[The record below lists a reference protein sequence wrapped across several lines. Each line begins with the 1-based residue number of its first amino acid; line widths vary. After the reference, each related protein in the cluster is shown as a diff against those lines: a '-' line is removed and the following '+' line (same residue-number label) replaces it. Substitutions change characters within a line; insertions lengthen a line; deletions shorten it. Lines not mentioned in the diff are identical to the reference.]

1 MNAIA
6 PGTGP
11 VAPPPARG
19 STALV
24 VAALAVPM
32 IGLVVLIARPGL
44 DLEWEHQPAHFW
56 LILAVGAINA
66 ALAWAVGAAARLR
79 RDARLVLVSLSFL
92 AAAGF
97 LALHALATPGVLL
110 AESNTGFALAT
121 PAGLTVAAV
130 FAAWS
135 SLDLVGEPGARVLRL
150 APWLVGGLVALMLLW
165 GLVSLLRLGPLD
177 AAAPPE
183 RTTVPFA
190 VLATIGLACYA
201 FAVVRY
207 LRMPRHAASPL
218 PLAFAAAF
226 ALLAEAEIAVVVGRN
241 WHVSWWEWHVLM
253 LVAFVII
260 AVAAQRSWREE
271 RWAGL
276 YTRDTAAGERD
287 VSVLF
292 ADLAGFTRFSE
303 SHDPAEVTAMLNTY
317 FTDAIPPLV
326 ERFGGRVDRL
336 IGDAVMAV
344 FEADG
349 GSDASHAH
357 RAAGAALALQQATGA
372 VAAAHPD
379 WPRFRVGVNSGRA
392 NVGILGTGGGR
403 TYTVIGD
410 TVNVA
415 SRLEHRAPVGGVA
428 IAAAT
433 RDRLGAAAITEPL
446 GDLEVAGRSA
456 PVEAHLLVGLV
467 GP

>member
-1 MNAIA
+1 MTATA

-11 VAPPPARG
+11 VAPPPSRG
-19 STALV
+19 ATALT
-24 VAALAVPM
+24 VAALALPL
-32 IGLVVLIARPGL
+32 IGLAMLILRPVL
-44 DLEWEHQPAHFW
+44 DLQWEHQPTHFW
-56 LILAVGAINA
+56 LVAAVGAINA
-66 ALAWAVGAAARLR
+66 ALAWVVGSAARLR

-121 PAGLTVAAV
+121 PVGLTVAAV

-135 SLDLVGEPGARVLRL
+135 SLDLDGEHGARVVRL
-150 APWLVGGLVALMLLW
+150 APWLVGALVALMVLW
-165 GLVSLLRLGPLD
+165 GVVSLLRLGPLD
-177 AAAPPE
+177 APAPPE

-190 VLATIGLACYA
+190 VLATIGLLCYA

-226 ALLAEAEIAVVVGRN
+226 ALLAEAEIPVVVGRN
-241 WHVSWWEWHVLM
+241 WHLSWWEWHVLM
-253 LVAFVII
+253 LAAFVII

-271 RWAGL
+271 RWSGL
-276 YTRDTAAGERD
+276 YTQDTAAGERD

-292 ADLAGFTRFSE
+292 ADLAGFTHFSE

-317 FTDAIPPLV
+317 FSDAIPPLV

-344 FEADG
+344 FESDG
-349 GSDASHAH
+349 TSGPSHAQ

-379 WPRFRVGVNSGRA
+379 WPRFRVGVNSGQA
-392 NVGILGTGGGR
+392 NVGVLGTGGGR

-415 SRLEHRAPVGGVA
+415 SRIEHRAPVGGVA
-428 IAAAT
+428 IAGPT
-433 RDRLGAAAITEPL
+433 RERLGDAAITQPL
-446 GDLEVAGRSA
+446 GDLEVAGRDA
-456 PVEAHLLVGLV
+456 PVEAHLLVGLQGV
-467 GP
+467 

>member
-1 MNAIA
+1 MSAIA

-11 VAPPPARG
+11 VAPPPTRG
-19 STALV
+19 SVALT
-24 VAALAVPM
+24 VAALALPM
-32 IGLVVLIARPGL
+32 IGLVMLIVRPAL
-44 DLEWEHQPAHFW
+44 DLEWEHQPTHFW
-56 LILAVGAINA
+56 LVLAVGAINA
-66 ALAWAVGAAARLR
+66 ALAWVVGAAARLR

-135 SLDLVGEPGARVLRL
+135 SLDLDGERGARVVRL
-150 APWLVGGLVALMLLW
+150 APWLLGGLVALMVLW

-190 VLATIGLACYA
+190 LLAVIGLACYA

-241 WHVSWWEWHVLM
+241 WHLSWWEWHVLM
-253 LVAFVII
+253 LAAFVII

-292 ADLAGFTRFSE
+292 ADLAGFTHFSE
-303 SHDPAEVTAMLNTY
+303 SHEPAEVTAMLNTY

-344 FEADG
+344 FEDAASG
-349 GSDASHAH
+349 ASHAH

-379 WPRFRVGVNSGRA
+379 WPRFRVGVNSGEA

-415 SRLEHRAPVGGVA
+415 SRIEHRAPVGGVA
-428 IAAAT
+428 IAAGT
-433 RDRLGAAAITEPL
+433 RERLGAAAITEPL
-446 GDLEVAGRSA
+446 GELEVAGRDA
-456 PVEAHLLVGLV
+456 PVEAHLLVGLS
-467 GP
+467 GE

>member
-1 MNAIA
+1 MSAIA

-19 STALV
+19 SVALT
-24 VAALAVPM
+24 VAALALPM
-32 IGLVVLIARPGL
+32 IGLVMLIVRPVL
-44 DLEWEHQPAHFW
+44 DLEWEHQPTHFW
-56 LILAVGAINA
+56 LVLAVGAINA
-66 ALAWAVGAAARLR
+66 ALAWVVGAAARLR
-79 RDARLVLVSLSFL
+79 HDARLVLVSLSFL

-135 SLDLVGEPGARVLRL
+135 SLDLDGERGARVVRL
-150 APWLVGGLVALMLLW
+150 APWLLGGVVALMVLW

-190 VLATIGLACYA
+190 VLAVIGLACYA

-226 ALLAEAEIAVVVGRN
+226 TLLAEAEIAVVVGRN
-241 WHVSWWEWHVLM
+241 WHLSWWEWHVLM
-253 LVAFVII
+253 LAAFVII

-344 FEADG
+344 FEDS
-349 GSDASHAH
+349 GSGASHAH

-379 WPRFRVGVNSGRA
+379 WPRFRVGVNSGEA

-415 SRLEHRAPVGGVA
+415 SRIEHRAPVGGVA
-428 IAAAT
+428 IAAGT
-433 RDRLGAAAITEPL
+433 RERLGAAAITEPL
-446 GDLEVAGRSA
+446 GELEVAGREA
-456 PVEAHLLVGLV
+456 PVEAHLLMGLS

>member
-1 MNAIA
+1 MTRIA

-11 VAPPPARG
+11 VASPPSPGRV
-19 STALV
+19 ALI
-24 VAALAVPM
+24 AAILAVPLL
-32 IGLVVLIARPGL
+32 GLWLLVARPAL
-44 DLEWEHQPAHFW
+44 DLQWEHQPAHFW
-56 LILAVGAINA
+56 LVLAAGSINA
-66 ALAWAVGAAARLR
+66 ALAWAVGSAARLR

-110 AESNTGFALAT
+110 EGSNTGFALAT
-121 PAGLTVAAV
+121 PVGLTVASV

-135 SLDLVGEPGARVLRL
+135 SLDLDGAHGARVVRL
-150 APWLVGGLVALMLLW
+150 APWLVGGLVALMLAW
-165 GLVSLLRLGPLD
+165 AAVSLLRLGPLD

-183 RTTVPFA
+183 RMAVPFA
-190 VLATIGLACYA
+190 VLAVVGLVLYG
-201 FAVVRY
+201 FAVIRY

-226 ALLAEAEIAVVVGRN
+226 TLLAEAEIAVALGRN
-241 WHVSWWEWHVLM
+241 WHLSWWEWHVLM
-253 LVAFVII
+253 LAAFVII

-276 YTRDTAAGERD
+276 YTHDTAAGERD

-292 ADLAGFTRFSE
+292 ADLAGFTHFSE
-303 SHDPAEVTAMLNTY
+303 SHEPAEVTAMLNTY
-317 FTDAIPPLV
+317 FSDAIPPLV

-344 FEADG
+344 FEADPDE
-349 GSDASHAH
+349 SASHAH
-357 RAAGAALALQQATGA
+357 RAAGAALALQEATGA

-379 WPRFRVGVNSGRA
+379 WPRFRVGVNSGTA

-415 SRLEHRAPVGGVA
+415 SRIEHRAPVGGVA

-433 RDRLGAAAITEPL
+433 RERLGDAAVTEPL
-446 GDLEVAGRSA
+446 GALQVAGRDA
-456 PVEAHLLVGLV
+456 PVEAHRLVRLGD
-467 GP
+467 

>member
-1 MNAIA
+1 MTRIA

-11 VAPPPARG
+11 VAPPPSPARV
-19 STALV
+19 ALV
-24 VAALAVPM
+24 AAILAVPLL
-32 IGLVVLIARPGL
+32 GLWLLVARPAL

-56 LILAVGAINA
+56 IVLAAGAINA
-66 ALAWAVGAAARLR
+66 ALAWAVGSTARLR
-79 RDARLVLVSLSFL
+79 RDARLVLVSLSFF

-110 AESNTGFALAT
+110 ESSNTGFALAT
-121 PAGLTVAAV
+121 PVGLTVAAV

-135 SLDLVGEPGARVLRL
+135 SLDLDGERGARVVRL
-150 APWLVGGLVALMLLW
+150 APWLAGGLVALMLAW
-165 GLVSLLRLGPLD
+165 AAVSLLRLGPLD

-183 RTTVPFA
+183 RMATPFA
-190 VLATIGLACYA
+190 VLAGVGLVGYA
-201 FAVVRY
+201 FAVIRY

-226 ALLAEAEIAVVVGRN
+226 TLLAEAEIAVVLGRN
-241 WHVSWWEWHVLM
+241 WHLSWWEWHVLM
-253 LVAFVII
+253 LAAFVII

-276 YTRDTAAGERD
+276 YTHDTAAGERD
-287 VSVLF
+287 LSVLF

-317 FTDAIPPLV
+317 FSDAIPPLV

-344 FEADG
+344 FEADDSG
-349 GSDASHAH
+349 DSHAH

-379 WPRFRVGVNSGRA
+379 WPRFRVGVNSGTA
-392 NVGILGTGGGR
+392 NVGVLGTGGGR

-415 SRLEHRAPVGGVA
+415 SRIEHRAPVGGVA
-428 IAAAT
+428 IAAST
-433 RDRLGAAAITEPL
+433 RSRLGDAAVTEPL
-446 GDLEVAGRSA
+446 GALQVDGREA
-456 PVEAHLLVGLV
+456 PVEAHLLVDLAG
-467 GP
+467 

>member
-1 MNAIA
+1 VSSIA

-11 VAPPPARG
+11 VAPPPTRG
-19 STALV
+19 SVALT
-24 VAALAVPM
+24 VAALALPM
-32 IGLVVLIARPGL
+32 IGLVLLIVRPVL
-44 DLEWEHQPAHFW
+44 DLEWQHQPTHFW
-56 LILAVGAINA
+56 LVLAVGAINA
-66 ALAWAVGAAARLR
+66 ALAWVVGAAARLR
-79 RDARLVLVSLSFL
+79 HDARLVLVSLSFL

-135 SLDLVGEPGARVLRL
+135 SLDLDGERGARVVRL
-150 APWLVGGLVALMLLW
+150 APWLLGGLVALMVLW

-190 VLATIGLACYA
+190 VLAVIGLACYA

-226 ALLAEAEIAVVVGRN
+226 TLLAEAEIAVVVGRN
-241 WHVSWWEWHVLM
+241 WHLSWWEWHVLM
-253 LVAFVII
+253 LAAFVII

-292 ADLAGFTRFSE
+292 ADLAGFTHFSE
-303 SHDPAEVTAMLNTY
+303 SHEPAEVTAMLNTY

-344 FEADG
+344 FEADAPSG
-349 GSDASHAH
+349 PSHAH

-379 WPRFRVGVNSGRA
+379 WPRFRVGVNSGDA

-415 SRLEHRAPVGGVA
+415 SRIEHRAPVGGVA
-428 IAAAT
+428 IAAGT
-433 RDRLGAAAITEPL
+433 RERLGAAAITEPL
-446 GDLEVAGRSA
+446 GKLEVAGREA
-456 PVEAHLLVGLV
+456 PVEAHLLLGLSGV
-467 GP
+467 

>member
-1 MNAIA
+1 MTRIA

-11 VAPPPARG
+11 VAPPPTGGRV
-19 STALV
+19 ALV
-24 VAALAVPM
+24 AAILAVPLL
-32 IGLVVLIARPGL
+32 GLWLLIARPAL
-44 DLEWEHQPAHFW
+44 DLQWEHQPAHFW
-56 LILAVGAINA
+56 IVLAAGAINA
-66 ALAWAVGAAARLR
+66 ALAWAVGSAARLR

-110 AESNTGFALAT
+110 EASNTGFALAT
-121 PAGLTVAAV
+121 PVGLTVAAV

-135 SLDLVGEPGARVLRL
+135 SLDLDGARGERVVRL
-150 APWLVGGLVALMLLW
+150 APWLVGGLVVVMLGW
-165 GLVSLLRLGPLD
+165 AAVSLLRLGPLD

-183 RTTVPFA
+183 RMAVPFA
-190 VLATIGLACYA
+190 AL
-201 FAVVRY
+201 AVVGLVLYGVAVVLY

-226 ALLAEAEIAVVVGRN
+226 TLLAEAEVAVALGRN
-241 WHVSWWEWHVLM
+241 WHLSWWEWHVLM
-253 LVAFVII
+253 LAAFVII

-276 YTRDTAAGERD
+276 YTHDTAAGERD

-344 FEADG
+344 FEADAASG
-349 GSDASHAH
+349 PSHAH

-379 WPRFRVGVNSGRA
+379 WPRFRVGVNSGTA

-415 SRLEHRAPVGGVA
+415 SRIEHRAPVGGVA

-433 RDRLGAAAITEPL
+433 RARLGDAAVTEPL
-446 GDLEVAGRSA
+446 GDLQVAGRDA
-456 PVEAHLLVGLV
+456 PVEAHLLVGLA
-467 GP
+467 G

>member
-1 MNAIA
+1 MTSIA

-11 VAPPPARG
+11 TAPPPTRTSLAL
-19 STALV
+19 TA
-24 VAALAVPM
+24 AALAVPV
-32 IGLVVLIARPGL
+32 IGLVMLVARPAL
-44 DLEWEHQPAHFW
+44 DLQWEHQPTHFW
-56 LILAVGAINA
+56 LVLAVGAINA
-66 ALAWAVGAAARLR
+66 ALAWVVGAAARLR

-92 AAAGF
+92 SAAGF

-121 PAGLTVAAV
+121 PAGLTLASV

-135 SLDLVGEPGARVLRL
+135 SLDLDGERGARVVRL
-150 APWLVGGLVALMLLW
+150 APWLVGGVLALMLLW
-165 GLVSLLRLGPLD
+165 GAVSLLRLGPLD

-190 VLATIGLACYA
+190 ILAAVGLACYV

-226 ALLAEAEIAVVVGRN
+226 TLLAEAEIAVVVGRN
-241 WHVSWWEWHVLM
+241 WHLSWWEWHVLM
-253 LVAFVII
+253 LAAFVII

-303 SHDPAEVTAMLNTY
+303 THEPAEVTAMLNTY
-317 FTDAIPPLV
+317 FGDAIPPLV

-344 FEADG
+344 FETDA
-349 GSDASHAH
+349 GSGASHAH

-379 WPRFRVGVNSGRA
+379 WPRFRVGVNSGVA
-392 NVGILGTGGGR
+392 NVGVLGTGGGR

-415 SRLEHRAPVGGVA
+415 SRIEHRAPVGGVA
-428 IAAAT
+428 IAAGT
-433 RDRLGAAAITEPL
+433 RERLGSAAITEPL
-446 GDLEVAGRSA
+446 GALEVAGREA
-456 PVEAHLLVGLV
+456 PVETHLLVGLA
-467 GP
+467 GS

>member
-1 MNAIA
+1 MTRIA

-11 VAPPPARG
+11 VAPPPSPARV
-19 STALV
+19 ALV
-24 VAALAVPM
+24 VAILAVPLL
-32 IGLVVLIARPGL
+32 GLWLLVARPAL

-56 LILAVGAINA
+56 IVLAAGAINA
-66 ALAWAVGAAARLR
+66 ALAWAVGSAARLR

-110 AESNTGFALAT
+110 ESSNTGFALAT
-121 PAGLTVAAV
+121 PVGLTVAAV

-135 SLDLVGEPGARVLRL
+135 SLDLDGERGARVVRL
-150 APWLVGGLVALMLLW
+150 APWLVGGLVALMLAW
-165 GLVSLLRLGPLD
+165 AAVSLLRLGPLD

-183 RTTVPFA
+183 RMAVPFA
-190 VLATIGLACYA
+190 VLAAVGLVGYG

-226 ALLAEAEIAVVVGRN
+226 TLLAEAEIAVVLGRS
-241 WHVSWWEWHVLM
+241 WHLSWWEWHVLM
-253 LVAFVII
+253 LAAFVII

-276 YTRDTAAGERD
+276 YTQDTAGGERD

-344 FEADG
+344 FETDG
-349 GSDASHAH
+349 ASGASHAH
-357 RAAGAALALQQATGA
+357 RAAGAALALQQATGT
-372 VAAAHPD
+372 VAAEHPD
-379 WPRFRVGVNSGRA
+379 WPRFRVGVNSGIA

-415 SRLEHRAPVGGVA
+415 SRIEHRAPIGGVA
-428 IAAAT
+428 IAAST
-433 RDRLGAAAITEPL
+433 RARLGDAAVTEPL
-446 GDLEVAGRSA
+446 GALQVDGRDA
-456 PVEAHLLVGLV
+456 PVEAHLLVGLA
-467 GP
+467 G